1 MQDAVIVPRLRVT
14 SLLLMQRT
22 HGSRVFLQVYSVDVA
37 ITTRLSDRNLDDVA
51 AFVEVHKLW

>member
-1 MQDAVIVPRLRVT
+1 MQDAVIVPRLRVA

-22 HGSRVFLQVYSVDVA
+22 HGSRVILQVDSVDVA